1 MQAKRWNAGRPGCF
15 GRAALALW
23 LAAAMVVALLPGR
36 GGAAASLVPVTPA
49 EGASVASADA
59 PRFSWTPIPG
69 AVAYHVVF
77 GDGERAGPWVPEPAW
92 QSGTLPAGAYRWH
105 VVADLGDRLVASPEV
120 RFTVGEPVPA
130 GGAGTAALEQRAP
143 AGDEDASSRAG
154 KVDGLVP
161 DAASNSGPA
170 APAPISDT
178 PVSAL
183 PVSDPPVSALPVSD
197 APVSDAPST
206 VATGPRPVPLVTLA
220 SDAAIVGTV
229 VTVYGTGFAPGEPV
243 DLRWRP
249 SDRPGMEAPTAD
261 ERGAW
266 TVAILVPDVPGGPQA
281 LHAVGEDTG
290 DEATA
295 PLAVLP
301 ALARD
306 PAGGPP
312 GTEVVVSAS
321 GFGPDETVAL
331 RLADAGEDA
340 APLATA
346 QTTGSGS
353 GRLKLTIPRR
363 DPGLA
368 GVVAVGAT
376 SGLRAEATLRVDP
389 VVRRRDGD
397 AAPTATALQQIGSS
411 RAVGAGAFA
420 VLAAP
425 VGEVGGAT
433 SSGHLVQPGDRYAS
447 LPVCTTT
454 SCPWLAPGT
463 NHPVWGTR
471 VECGDACLIRVENP
485 ATGQCTIAPV
495 LDTGPWFIGDD
506 WWSPTD
512 RRRVNRAPGAVYQ
525 LAEGY
530 PAAQAARDGYDLGFG
545 RGPDGV
551 GISDQGYEV
560 GNGAAVGLGPGS
572 WADLGLAPGSPA
584 QTVVTLLWLAGEDP
598 ATAKSACAAAPAAD
612 PPPTAPAAQPIVAAA
627 PPATNEPSAD
637 PSAAPAATP
646 TPEPASPATLSA
658 SPDGAT
664 ASPGQR
670 DPGTATPAPGEVDAA
685 QSADATLAE
694 PPATTTDAPPPVDA
708 TSEAPADGAAPD
720 ATEPPD
726 SASPDAA
733 DPAATPAADATST
746 DEAAADAGHG
756 QGHATRRDRK
766 ADDST
771 GAAADAG
778 DPGSADEP
786 PAATPEPDP
795 SGDPAEDVSG
805 GYGGTRL
812 GLRAGELRDRHGLG
826 PNGGAAPAPAAGEG
840 NGAGG

>member
-1 MQAKRWNAGRPGCF
+1 MAVRSGQWRAGRPGRF
-15 GRAALALW
+15 GRAALAPW
-23 LAAAMVVALLPGR
+23 LAAAMVVVLLPGR
-36 GGAAASLVPVTPA
+36 GGATASLVPVAPA
-49 EGASVASADA
+49 DGASVVSSAA
-59 PRFSWTPIPG
+59 PRFSWTPLPG

-77 GDGERAGPWVPEPAW
+77 GDGERAGPWVPETAW
-92 QSGTLPAGAYRWH
+92 QSGTLPTGGYRWH
-105 VVADLGDRLVASPEV
+105 VVADLGDRLVASPEA
-120 RFTVGEPVPA
+120 RFTVGEAGPA
-130 GGAGTAALEQRAP
+130 AGAGTAALEQRAP
-143 AGDEDASSRAG
+143 AGTEDASSRAG
-154 KVDGLVP
+154 KVDGLDPNAVS
-161 DAASNSGPA
+161 DAEPA
-170 APAPISDT
+170 APAPVSDA
-178 PVSAL
+178 PVS
-183 PVSDPPVSALPVSD
+183 VTPVSD
-197 APVSDAPST
+197 APVSDSPAT

-266 TVAILVPDVPGGPQA
+266 TIAILVPDVPGGPQT
-281 LHAVGEDTG
+281 LRAVGEDSG

-312 GTEVVVSAS
+312 GTEVVVAAS

-346 QTTGSGS
+346 QTTGSGT
-353 GRLKLTIPRR
+353 GRLKLTIPRH

-368 GVVAVGAT
+368 GVVVVGET

-389 VVRRRDGD
+389 AVRRRDGD
-397 AAPTATALQQIGSS
+397 AAPAATALQQIGSS

-433 SSGHLVQPGDRYAS
+433 SSGHLMQPGDRYAS

-471 VECGDACLIRVENP
+471 VECGDACLVRVENP

-545 RGPDGV
+545 LGPDGV

-612 PPPTAPAAQPIVAAA
+612 PPMAVVTPAQPTVAAA
-627 PPATNEPSAD
+627 SPATNEPSPD

-670 DPGTATPAPGEVDAA
+670 DPGTATSAAGEVDAA
-685 QSADATLAE
+685 QSADAT
-694 PPATTTDAPPPVDA
+694 PDTTTDDPPPDDA
-708 TSEAPADGAAPD
+708 TSEAPADGAAPET
-720 ATEPPD
+720 TEPAD
-726 SASPDAA
+726 SASADIAT
-733 DPAATPAADATST
+733 DPAATPAADAAST
-746 DEAAADAGHG
+746 DESTTDGEHG
-756 QGHATRRDRK
+756 QDRAKRRDRK
-766 ADDST
+766 ADDPT

-778 DPGSADEP
+778 EPGTD
-786 PAATPEPDP
+786 ATPGPDS
-795 SGDPAEDVSG
+795 SGDPAADGSG

-826 PNGGAAPAPAAGEG
+826 PNGGDTPAPAAEDGS
-840 NGAGG
+840 GG

>member
-1 MQAKRWNAGRPGCF
+1 MQSGHWQAGR
-15 GRAALALW
+15 RVRVALAFW
-23 LAAAMVVALLPGR
+23 LAAALVVSLLPGR
-36 GGAAASLVPVTPA
+36 GGAAASLVPVAPA
-49 EGASVASADA
+49 DGSAVAATDIL
-59 PRFSWTPIPG
+59 RFSWEPIPG
-69 AVAYHVVF
+69 AVAYRVVF
-77 GDGERAGPWVPEPAW
+77 GDGDRAGPWVAEPAW
-92 QSGTLPAGAYRWH
+92 QSGTLPTGGYRWH
-105 VVADLGDRLVASPEV
+105 VVADLGDRLVASPEA
-120 RFTVGEPVPA
+120 RFTVGEAGPA
-130 GGAGTAALEQRAP
+130 AGAGTAALEQRAP
-143 AGDEDASSRAG
+143 AGNEDASSRAG
-154 KVDGLVP
+154 KVDGLDPNAVS
-161 DAASNSGPA
+161 DAEPA
-170 APAPISDT
+170 APAPVSDA
-178 PVSAL
+178 PVS
-183 PVSDPPVSALPVSD
+183 VTPVSD
-197 APVSDAPST
+197 APVSDSPAT
-206 VATGPRPVPLVTLA
+206 VATGPRPVPLLTLA
-220 SDAAIVGTV
+220 SDAVIVGTV

-249 SDRPGMEAPTAD
+249 SDRPGMEVPTAD
-261 ERGAW
+261 EDGAW
-266 TVAILVPDVPGGPQA
+266 TVSILVPDVPGGPQT
-281 LHAVGEDTG
+281 LRAVGEQSG
-290 DEATA
+290 NEATA

-301 ALARD
+301 ALVRD

-312 GTEVVVSAS
+312 GTEVVVAAS

-346 QTTGSGS
+346 QTSDSGT
-353 GRLKLTIPRR
+353 GRLKLTIPRH

-368 GVVAVGAT
+368 GVVVVGET

-389 VVRRRDGD
+389 AVRRRDGD
-397 AAPTATALQQIGSS
+397 AAPVETAPQLVGSS
-411 RAVGAGAFA
+411 GAVGAGAFS
-420 VLAAP
+420 VLSAP
-425 VGEVGGAT
+425 VGEIGGAT

-471 VECGDACLIRVENP
+471 VECGDACLVRVENP

-545 RGPDGV
+545 LGPDGV

-612 PPPTAPAAQPIVAAA
+612 PPMAVVTPAQPTVAAA
-627 PPATNEPSAD
+627 SPATNEPSPD

-670 DPGTATPAPGEVDAA
+670 DPGTATSAAGEVDAA
-685 QSADATLAE
+685 QSADAT
-694 PPATTTDAPPPVDA
+694 PDTTTDDPPPDDA
-708 TSEAPADGAAPD
+708 TSEAPADGAVPET
-720 ATEPPD
+720 TEPAD
-726 SASPDAA
+726 SASADIAT
-733 DPAATPAADATST
+733 DPAATPAADAAST
-746 DEAAADAGHG
+746 DESTTDGEHG
-756 QGHATRRDRK
+756 QDRAKRRDRK
-766 ADDST
+766 ADDPT

-778 DPGSADEP
+778 EPGTD
-786 PAATPEPDP
+786 ATPESDS
-795 SGDPAEDVSG
+795 SGDPAADGSG

-826 PNGGAAPAPAAGEG
+826 PNGGDAPAPAAEDGS
-840 NGAGG
+840 GG